1 MKNVCNCCHDTGL
14 MGGYQDSY
22 STPCDACDGP
32 EKTSG
37 IALYVIAALVIVSV
51 VALVGRIPA

>member
-1 MKNVCNCCHDTGL
+1 MKPHCNCCHGTGL
-14 MGGYQDSY
+14 MGGYRDFY

-37 IALYVIAALVIVSV
+37 IALYVIAALVIVSL
-51 VALVGRIPA
+51 VALVGRVA